1 MKMFKLK
8 SAITEDDSSD
18 DAFFGNFFLD
28 RRSVKNGVIVT
39 DDIFA
44 APKIIDG
51 NYDTNAISLKTL
63 KGVPIHVDG
72 SFNCTASHLT
82 SLEHGPN
89 YVRDV
94 YDCSVNKLTDL
105 KGAPQNPVA
114 SLIVNHNKKLV
125 TLEGVTP
132 KVQLLSV
139 KSCPQLKSLH
149 DIHKQMSA
157 ISRRF
162 ICHDFAM
169 QITSSILGLMMIEL
183 GDISTEYNNDDV
195 ASILNKWKN
204 QGRKGVLGAQREL
217 LDLGYDELAR
227 L

>member
-8 SAITEDDSSD
+8 SAITEDDRSD
-18 DAFFGNFFLD
+18 DVFFGNFFLD

-39 DDIFA
+39 DGIFT
-44 APKIIDG
+44 APKIING
-51 NYDTNAISLKTL
+51 NYDTNAIPLKTL
-63 KGVPIHVDG
+63 KGIPIRVDG
-72 SFNCTASHLT
+72 SFNCEASHLT

-94 YDCSVNKLTDL
+94 YDCSANRLTDL

-114 SLIVNHNKKLV
+114 SLIVNHNRKLV

-132 KVQLLSV
+132 KVQLLSI
-139 KSCPQLKSLH
+139 KSCPQLKSLT
-149 DIHKQMSA
+149 DIHKQMSV

-169 QITSSILGLMMIEL
+169 QITSSILGLMLIEL
-183 GDISTEYNNDDV
+183 GDVSTEYDNDDV
-195 ASILNKWKN
+195 ANILNKWKN

-217 LDLGYDELAR
+217 LDLGHDELAR

>member
-1 MKMFKLK
+1 MKMSNIKL
-8 SAITEDDSSD
+8 AIAEDDSD
-18 DAFFGNFFLD
+18 NAWFGNFFLD
-28 RRSVKNGVIVT
+28 RRSVENGAIVT
-39 DDIFA
+39 DGIFA
-44 APKIIDG
+44 APKTINGDY
-51 NYDTNAISLKTL
+51 NTNAISLKTL
-63 KGVPIHVDG
+63 KGVPIHVNG
-72 SFNCTASHLT
+72 SFNCAASHLT

-94 YDCSVNKLTDL
+94 YDCSANKLTDL

-114 SLIVNHNKKLV
+114 SLIVNNNRKLV

-149 DIHKQMSA
+149 DIHNQMSA

-162 ICHDFAM
+162 VCHDFAM
-169 QITSSILGLMMIEL
+169 QITSSILGLMLIEL
-183 GDISTEYNNDDV
+183 GDISTEYDNDDV
-195 ASILNKWKN
+195 ANILNKWKN

-217 LDLGYDELAR
+217 LNLGYDELAR